1 MCLESITFLLS
12 HIMEI
17 YTTEI
22 SVLHCC
28 LQFIIFISQIVDLL
42 HDIVEILLQISW
54 SSFLQLD
61 RLLCFLFLQ
70 IKSLRTFERV
80 AKAISQLMIYFD
92 HCFLRYTSL
101 YPSLSLGNQIA
112 CMKFNSVVIASLFR
126 FFTDRR
132 TSASAA
138 LLRLACHA
146 HPTVL

>member
-1 MCLESITFLLS
+1 
-12 HIMEI
+12 MEI